1 MDLDEI
7 RNEISEIDH
16 QIIEFLSQRFSL
28 VPYINEYKKENNIS
42 IFQPEREKQMYK
54 KYWKLA
60 IEKNINPDIIQQLYE
75 IIIGESRRLQKKG
88 FEL

>member
-1 MDLDEI
+1 MELDEI
-7 RNEISEIDH
+7 RNEISGIDH

-28 VPYINEYKKENNIS
+28 VPHINKYKKENNIS

-60 IEKNINPDIIQQLYE
+60 IERNINPDIIQQLFE